1 MASFSDIASSQ
12 GVRNTS
18 ICTQQ
23 RTLRN
28 GGRSGEAAITGNE
41 SAQFAER
48 SVISVLLNLLTA
60 LRQCGQPGG
69 PVTT

>member
-1 MASFSDIASSQ
+1 M
-12 GVRNTS
+12 
-18 ICTQQ
+18 CTQQ

-41 SAQFAER
+41 TAQFAER